1 MALVKISDVARHAE
15 VSPSTVSYV
24 LSGKRSISEQTR
36 RRVLDSIAT
45 LGYRPHA
52 GALASNRSN
61 VIALVVPLRSGSYV
75 PVLMQ
80 FVVSVVTTARGH
92 DHDVLLLTQDEG
104 VEGLQRVSGSALVD
118 AIIVMDVE
126 TRDTR
131 LPVLRSLR
139 LPAVL
144 IGVPADAADLTC
156 IDLDFEAAGK
166 ASAQHLAEAGC
177 REVALIGAPP
187 EVYQRGTSFAQR
199 TQAGFERAARSRG
212 LHPVTWPCDPAPG
225 AVRATVRKLLQQRP
239 GLDGVVVHNEPV
251 LAPLLDSLRAAGRRI
266 GDDLSVL
273 AICPDDLAQQATPT
287 LTSIAIPADEVG
299 ARAVALLMAKLA
311 GQHVPQ
317 ATLLP
322 PRLTVR
328 ASTRGTGTRGTGTR
342 GTGTRG
348 TGTHGTGTHGPGT
361 HGTGTRGP
369 GR

>member
-1 MALVKISDVARHAE
+1 MGCAGRHRRSSILASKRFETPDVALVKISDVARHAD

-36 RRVLDSIAT
+36 RRVLASIAT

-52 GALASNRSN
+52 GARALASSRSN
-61 VIALVVPLRSGSYV
+61 VIALVVPLRSGIYV

-80 FVVSVVTTARGH
+80 FVVSVVTTARGY

-126 TRDTR
+126 TRDSR

-139 LPAVL
+139 RPTVL
-144 IGVPADAADLTC
+144 IGFPADPADLTC

-166 ASAQHLAEAGC
+166 AAAQHLAEVGC
-177 REVALIGAPP
+177 RDMALIGAPP

-199 TQAGFERAARSRG
+199 TQAGFERAARGHG

-239 GLDGVVVHNEPV
+239 GLDGVVVHNESA
-251 LAPLLDSLRAAGRRI
+251 LGPLLDSLRAAGRRI

-273 AICPDDLAQQATPT
+273 AICPDDLAQQAVPA

-299 ARAVALLMAKLA
+299 ARAVGLLMAKLA
-311 GQHVPQ
+311 GEQVPR

-328 ASTRGTGTRGTGTR
+328 ASTRRPDR
-342 GTGTRG
+342 
-348 TGTHGTGTHGPGT
+348 
-361 HGTGTRGP
+361 
-369 GR
+369 